1 MRVAVL
7 EDDKAFADTMQDW
20 LIEAGYEVDCFNNGL
35 AFLRQFN
42 HQQYDLCV
50 FDWSLPDME
59 GPDVMTSIKLRSAHV
74 PPIIFVTGN
83 DNEADVVRVIESG
96 ADDYMIKP
104 PSRQVFL
111 ARIQAILR
119 RTSQQSV
126 VDQVYTFDTLTVD
139 TKSRVVTLENI
150 DIKLTDKEF
159 DLIAYFLKN
168 IGVLL
173 SRTHLMQVVWGTS
186 GEVETRKVDVH
197 VSHVRTKLKLTPEFG
212 WKMTSIYQQ
221 GYRLERNVH

>member
-59 GPDVMTSIKLRSAHV
+59 GPDVMTSIKLRSAQV

-83 DNEADVVRVIESG
+83 DNESDVVRVIESG

-104 PSRQVFL
+104 PSRQVF
-111 ARIQAILR
+111 
-119 RTSQQSV
+119 
-126 VDQVYTFDTLTVD
+126 
-139 TKSRVVTLENI
+139 
-150 DIKLTDKEF
+150 
-159 DLIAYFLKN
+159 
-168 IGVLL
+168 
-173 SRTHLMQVVWGTS
+173 
-186 GEVETRKVDVH
+186 
-197 VSHVRTKLKLTPEFG
+197 
-212 WKMTSIYQQ
+212 
-221 GYRLERNVH
+221 